1 MDPEEKVFDRVPY
14 SAKVTLPQHLSMESK
29 VMVKKESPAVSA
41 PASTVSEPG
50 FVPSGQRPRPSFV
63 SSAKL
68 EQADST
74 IPWETPAGRR
84 GGRREG
90 PAMASHHCH
99 REVTK
104 VAHHPSPDYL
114 PCFRPN
120 PCRTS
125 SSLPTSVTTEVTVW
139 CHRDD
144 STCPPLLDATDC
156 LVGRDG
162 AASPAPPRQ
171 GANQGQHDMRKR
183 ARTRSE
189 VDRCY
194 HD

>member
-1 MDPEEKVFDRVPY
+1 
-14 SAKVTLPQHLSMESK
+14 
-29 VMVKKESPAVSA
+29 MVKKESPAVSA

-139 CHRDD
+139 CHPVDD
-144 STCPPLLDATDC
+144 ISCPPLPATTDC
-156 LVGRDG
+156 LVGRGG
-162 AASPAPPRQ
+162 AASSAPPRQ
-171 GANQGQHDMRKR
+171 EANQGRQDSKTRV
-183 ARTRSE
+183 RTRSE
-189 VDRCY
+189 MERKNCTKKTFFIERRGRPCGSGNSTLNIRE
-194 HD
+194 